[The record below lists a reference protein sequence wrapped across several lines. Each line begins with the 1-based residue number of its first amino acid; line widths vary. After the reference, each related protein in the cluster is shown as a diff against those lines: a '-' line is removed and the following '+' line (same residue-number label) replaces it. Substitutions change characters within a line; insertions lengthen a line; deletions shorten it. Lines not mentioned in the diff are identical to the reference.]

1 MRTHKGERGE
11 DYWKEETDKDAERNA
26 LVGTEEDMGNTEE
39 DNKEGTEND
48 DENNADDNAQLK

>member
-1 MRTHKGERGE
+1 MTEGMDE
-11 DYWKEETDKDAERNA
+11 DAEKNA
-26 LVGTEEDMGNTEE
+26 LVGTEDNMGNAEE